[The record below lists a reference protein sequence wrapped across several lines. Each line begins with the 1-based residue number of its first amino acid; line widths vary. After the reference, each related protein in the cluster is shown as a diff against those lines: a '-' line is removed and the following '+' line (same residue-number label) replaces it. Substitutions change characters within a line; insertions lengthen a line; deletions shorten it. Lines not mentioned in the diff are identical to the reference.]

1 MRLLLIPGREF
12 RGNLLEK
19 MCTPSR
25 ICFQYYQYHH
35 TENQSRYVSGYLCF
49 VVPVLQLTIT
59 IFSQYHIDKGDLTW
73 ATVFKKLEEN
83 KEQLC
88 IEDYSVSQTTLEQV
102 FINFARAQVP
112 PDDEKP
118 SLGRRIKQTCC
129 ICCVPEYVVAN
140 NVPIK
145 GPGSHRNGEAT
156 AYAGNGHI
164 NPEDPE
170 LNMVNGKAVV

>member
-1 MRLLLIPGREF
+1 MSQGIF
-12 RGNLLEK
+12 V
-19 MCTPSR
+19 
-25 ICFQYYQYHH
+25 Y
-35 TENQSRYVSGYLCF
+35 

-145 GPGSHRNGEAT
+145 GPGYHRNGEAT

>member
-1 MRLLLIPGREF
+1 MYSEQDMFSILPVPPYRKP
-12 RGNLLEK
+12 K
-19 MCTPSR
+19 S
-25 ICFQYYQYHH
+25 
-35 TENQSRYVSGYLCF
+35 LCLRVF
-49 VVPVLQLTIT
+49 MFMWLSVLQLTIT
-59 IFSQYHIDKGDLTW
+59 ICSQYHIDKGDLTW

-156 AYAGNGHI
+156 A
-164 NPEDPE
+164 
-170 LNMVNGKAVV
+170 